1 MPADPAFTARQ
12 DQVRAATARLGET
25 GLPAGCLLDAAAWL
39 ESFSRGESGYGG
51 LGQPGARWLAQT
63 AAAIL
68 DAAGEL
74 AAALRPWPPPAGG
87 TAADLRARGP

>member
-12 DQVRAATARLGET
+12 DQVRAAIARLGEP
-25 GLPAGCLLDAAAWL
+25 GLPVGCLLDAAAWL

-51 LGQPGARWLAQT
+51 LGQPGARWLAQ
-63 AAAIL
+63 AAAV
-68 DAAGEL
+68 
-74 AAALRPWPPPAGG
+74 RPWPPPAGG